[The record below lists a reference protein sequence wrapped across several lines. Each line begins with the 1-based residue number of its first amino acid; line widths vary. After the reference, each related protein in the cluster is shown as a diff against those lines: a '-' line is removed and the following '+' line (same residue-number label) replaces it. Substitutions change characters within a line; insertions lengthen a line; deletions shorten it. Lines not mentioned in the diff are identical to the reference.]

1 MNSII
6 LVVIAVGIL
15 LMVWSLFVGAIKLV
29 LLIGLVVFIAGIVKL
44 MGP

>member
-15 LMVWSLFVGAIKLV
+15 LMLWSLFVGAIKLV